1 MIRASEGG
9 DGRRGGAGGEGPRGV
24 ADGDGRRG
32 RRRLWMGLGLAAI
45 VGAILLLV
53 AGGLREN
60 VVFFLTPSEL
70 EAKGAEAYGAAV
82 RLGGQVKPETV
93 EWDPE
98 TRHLGFILTDGEGEV
113 TVHSTGAP
121 PAMFRDGMGVVVEGR
136 LEEDGVFRSTN
147 VMVKHSNEYRPPE
160 EGEHPARAF
169 ESLIREDGGR

>member
-1 MIRASEGG
+1 MRPVRGG
-9 DGRRGGAGGEGPRGV
+9 TGGAGAETGAGPVPNG
-24 ADGDGRRG
+24 GRAAKR
-32 RRRLWMGLGLAAI
+32 RRRLWMLLGLGAI
-45 VGAILLLV
+45 GVAILLLV

-60 VVFFLTPSEL
+60 VVFFLTPTEL
-70 EAKGAEAYGAAV
+70 EAKGGDAYGAAV

-98 TRHLGFILTDGEGEV
+98 TRHLAFILTDGEQEV

-160 EGEHPARAF
+160 DGEHPARAF
-169 ESLIREDGGR
+169 ESLIREEGG